1 MMSVMQVIGELNNLS
16 RF

>member
-1 MMSVMQVIGELNNLS
+1 MSVMQVIGELNNLS